1 MPKSITGKELKALM
15 IVKNESVNDDNE
27 ETYNPNIVSA
37 SEIEEYFDISKSDM
51 LSTIY
56 YRMIE
61 NCNSAHHGIMRKPEH
76 SAMSDFF
83 ELLKNNIDIRS
94 YYKQKFKL

>member
-1 MPKSITGKELKALM
+1 MPKSITGEQLRNTLFLYSNIEKKDSE
-15 IVKNESVNDDNE
+15 VKI
-27 ETYNPNIVSA
+27 NPNIVSA
-37 SEIEEYFDISKSDM
+37 SEIEEYFDISKSEM
-51 LSTIY
+51 MSTIY
-56 YRMIE
+56 YRMVE
-61 NCNSAHHGIMRKPEH
+61 NCNSSHHGIMRNPEH